1 MRDNEMIFGIRA
13 VLEALSAGDEIDHI
27 YVKRESNSKL
37 MSELLAAIGEQ
48 SIPIRKVP
56 VEKLNRL
63 TRKNHQGVIAIKSAT
78 TYYHLDQVIPTLY
91 EEGRDP
97 LIVVLDGVTDVRNFG
112 AIARTCECTGV
123 DAIVIFEQN
132 SVSVTA
138 DALKTS
144 AGALSRVAVCR
155 ERSVELA
162 LDYLKQSGLTLVG
175 ATEKSSTLMYDV
187 PLTGATAIV
196 MGAEDTGLSDYSL
209 RHCDYLVRIPLY
221 GDVGSLNVSVA
232 SGILLYEGIRQKRMQ
247 TRD

>member
-1 MRDNEMIFGIRA
+1 MRDNEMIFGIRS
-13 VLEALSAGDEIDHI
+13 VLEALNAGEELDHI

-37 MSELLAAIGEQ
+37 MSDLLAAVGEQ
-48 SIPIRKVP
+48 SIPIRRVP
-56 VEKLNRL
+56 VEKLNRM
-63 TRKNHQGVIAIKSAT
+63 TRKNHQGVIAIKAAT
-78 TYYHLDQVIPTLY
+78 TYYRLDQVIPTLY

-155 ERSVELA
+155 ERSVEAA
-162 LDYLKQSGLTLVG
+162 LDYLKQSGLKLVG
-175 ATEKSSTLMYDV
+175 ATEKSNDLMYDV
-187 PLTGATAIV
+187 PLTGAVAVV
-196 MGAEDTGLSDYSL
+196 MGAEDTGLSDYAL
-209 RHCDYLVRIPLY
+209 RHCDHLVRIPLY
-221 GDVGSLNVSVA
+221 GDIGSLNVSVA
-232 SGILLYEGIRQKRMQ
+232 SGVLLYEAIRQKRMQ
-247 TRD
+247 KEN